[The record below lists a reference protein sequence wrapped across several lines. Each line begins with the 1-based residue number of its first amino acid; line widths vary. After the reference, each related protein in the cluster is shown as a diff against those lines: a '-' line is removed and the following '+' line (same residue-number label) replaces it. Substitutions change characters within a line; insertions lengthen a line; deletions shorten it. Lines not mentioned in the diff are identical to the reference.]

1 MRKVLGSFAAVFA
14 MMVALIAGSASGA
27 QATVP
32 PSHCYNGT
40 YLGLAA
46 VVCEIDINDDGVLN
60 NNDVKVIIPGKILS
74 SNELNIL
81 TAKLDDVVVNV
92 PITVGDITILKDVT
106 VDVLKDFDIVILP
119 DVVVVLPCGC
129 PHQ

>member
-1 MRKVLGSFAAVFA
+1 MLF
-14 MMVALIAGSASGA
+14 ALIAGSASGA

-60 NNDVKVIIPGKILS
+60 GNDVKVIIPGKILS

-92 PITVGDITILKDVT
+92 PITIGDITILKDVT
-106 VDVLKDFDIVILP
+106 VDVLKDFNIVILP